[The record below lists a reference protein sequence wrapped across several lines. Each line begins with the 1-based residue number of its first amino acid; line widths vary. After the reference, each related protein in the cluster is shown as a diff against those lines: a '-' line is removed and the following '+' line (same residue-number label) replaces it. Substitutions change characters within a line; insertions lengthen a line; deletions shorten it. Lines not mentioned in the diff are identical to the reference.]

1 MAKDKNI
8 IVVNFKKESAA
19 YQAFSE
25 LKEALAENSSFLRQ
39 GVLVKRDGGE
49 LDVKD
54 EFEVDLS
61 DMDDT
66 LKGGLIGGLIGA
78 LAGPL
83 GFLIGGG
90 IGAAIGEAKDSSD
103 YVKEYALIDH
113 VSDCVADGETALILL
128 AEEKNDAAL
137 AEKLNAFDVEITKFS
152 ASEMEKEVRRAVKA
166 EEKLENKELKK
177 YYNTKESENLLIVN
191 YKNESDAYQA
201 FSELKI
207 ADDYYFI
214 KQAAI
219 VKNDKG
225 EYIVKDEFDTEAGT
239 VDDTLKGGLIGSL
252 IGALAGPLGTLLG
265 GGIGAAIGEF
275 KDTGDAVREFSLIDY
290 AYKHIPYDETAL
302 ILLADEKGNEALTEK
317 LNAFEVTITRLPA
330 DKVEEELERA
340 EAKENKPQD

>member
-25 LKEALAENSSFLRQ
+25 LKEALAENSYFIRQ

-54 EFEVDLS
+54 EFEADLS

-83 GFLIGGG
+83 GTLLGGE
-90 IGAAIGEAKDSSD
+90 IGAAIG
-103 YVKEYALIDH
+103 
-113 VSDCVADGETALILL
+113 G
-128 AEEKNDAAL
+128 
-137 AEKLNAFDVEITKFS
+137 
-152 ASEMEKEVRRAVKA
+152 
-166 EEKLENKELKK
+166 
-177 YYNTKESENLLIVN
+177 
-191 YKNESDAYQA
+191 
-201 FSELKI
+201 
-207 ADDYYFI
+207 
-214 KQAAI
+214 
-219 VKNDKG
+219 
-225 EYIVKDEFDTEAGT
+225 
-239 VDDTLKGGLIGSL
+239 
-252 IGALAGPLGTLLG
+252 
-265 GGIGAAIGEF
+265 F

-290 AYKHIPYDETAL
+290 AHKHIPYDETAL